1 MTKEKKSKLDED
13 NEVQSS
19 KTAEIAEESNDA
31 EVYFTE
37 DTSKIQIAVAN
48 PDGALAGL
56 FDWVR
61 CILFAIAIV
70 IICLTFAFRLV
81 DVEGS
86 SMYDTLYTGDKVI
99 VTNFMYTPKNND
111 IVVISHGAEYSK
123 PIIKRVIATEG
134 QRIQL
139 DYENERI
146 IVDGI
151 VLDEPYLYESTFS
164 GNIGNNEIPEVVPE
178 GKIFVMGDNRKVSM
192 DSRSTEIG
200 LIDLENV
207 IGKAQFVAFPFD
219 NFGYLY

>member
-19 KTAEIAEESNDA
+19 KTAEIAEEINDA

-164 GNIGNNEIPEVVPE
+164 GNIGNNEIPEIVPE
-178 GKIFVMGDNRKVSM
+178 GKIFVMGDNRKV
-192 DSRSTEIG
+192 
-200 LIDLENV
+200 
-207 IGKAQFVAFPFD
+207 
-219 NFGYLY
+219 